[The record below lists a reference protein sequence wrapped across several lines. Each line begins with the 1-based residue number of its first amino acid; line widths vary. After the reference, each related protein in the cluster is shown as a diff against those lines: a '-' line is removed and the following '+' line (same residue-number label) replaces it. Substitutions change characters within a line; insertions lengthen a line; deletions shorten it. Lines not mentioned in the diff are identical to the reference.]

1 LENAVASRELS
12 LKNAK
17 IVTPSEVIDGTV
29 HICAGKITD
38 VCGGARVTANAIDLE
53 GDYLLPG
60 LVDVHTD
67 NLERLL
73 MPRSGAAW
81 PVMAALIAH
90 DAQIASAGITTV
102 LDALC
107 VGTTGQG
114 VRDFEKVKE
123 AIAHI
128 DVAKSERMFRS
139 EHLLHLRAELTHE
152 QASDMFA
159 QLCEHPAL
167 VLVSLMDHTPGQRQ
181 YADREKLIAYI
192 SMEKR
197 DPKLSDD
204 QIRAMVEGLEARQKY
219 SATNRRQVLAMIAD
233 QALALASHDDTT
245 AEHVKQAR
253 AEGISISEFPTTKVA
268 AEAARA
274 HDMQVV
280 AGSPN
285 LVLGRSHS
293 GNVSVADL
301 AKSKLLDVLAS
312 DYVPSSLL
320 HGAFLLEE
328 TLAMPLPEA
337 ICMVSQSPARLVGLN
352 DRGGIE
358 IGKRAD
364 LVRVRKMQGLP
375 VPLTVWR
382 AGERIA

>member
-1 LENAVASRELS
+1 MV
-12 LKNAK
+12 
-17 IVTPSEVIDGTV
+17 
-29 HICAGKITD
+29 
-38 VCGGARVTANAIDLE
+38 
-53 GDYLLPG
+53 
-60 LVDVHTD
+60 
-67 NLERLL
+67 
-73 MPRSGAAW
+73 
-81 PVMAALIAH
+81 
-90 DAQIASAGITTV
+90 
-102 LDALC
+102 
-107 VGTTGQG
+107 
-114 VRDFEKVKE
+114 
-123 AIAHI
+123 
-128 DVAKSERMFRS
+128 
-139 EHLLHLRAELTHE
+139 
-152 QASDMFA
+152 
-159 QLCEHPAL
+159 
-167 VLVSLMDHTPGQRQ
+167 
-181 YADREKLIAYI
+181 ADR
-192 SMEKR
+192 
-197 DPKLSDD
+197 
-204 QIRAMVEGLEARQKY
+204 
-219 SATNRRQVLAMIAD
+219 
-233 QALALASHDDTT
+233 ALALASHDDTT
-245 AEHVKQAR
+245 AEHVRQSR
-253 AEGISISEFPTTKVA
+253 AEGISISEFPTTRVA

-274 HDMQVV
+274 HDMRVV